1 LKDKDIFMRKIK
13 ISIVVFVL
21 LIASV
26 SQAQQTPLYSQY
38 MFNMLNINPAYAGNR
53 ESGNFTMLLRKQ
65 WVGFPGAPSSGTLTY
80 DQRVAEKNFSLGGQV
95 YFDNLGI
102 EKRTG
107 FQGFYSYSAPFEKST
122 LSIGLSLGMLNYSAN
137 YNRTNP
143 VTLGDP
149 SLQVA
154 TNTYLPTAG
163 IGAILSS
170 EKWYIGLSAPALLKT
185 QMSLKGQSTVRRAGA
200 DGHFFLTGG
209 YVIPVSTDV
218 TLKPSIMLKSVS
230 GAPVQADFNM
240 NVWFNNL
247 VAVGLSY
254 RSKDAVVGLAEL
266 QLTPQLRMGYSY
278 DYNVSD
284 LVTYNNGSHE
294 IMLRFEF
301 GRATGKKI
309 NSPRYF

>member
-1 LKDKDIFMRKIK
+1 MRKIN
-13 ISIVVFVL
+13 IGIVVFVL
-21 LIASV
+21 LIGSV
-26 SQAQQTPLYSQY
+26 AKAQQTPLYSQY

-53 ESGNFTMLLRKQ
+53 ESGSLSMLLRKQ
-65 WVGFPGAPSSGTLTY
+65 WVGFPGAPSTGTLTY
-80 DQRVAEKNFSLGGQV
+80 DQRVAEKNFSLGGQF

-154 TNTYLPTAG
+154 TNAYLPTAG
-163 IGAILSS
+163 LGAILSS

-185 QMSLKGQSTVRRAGA
+185 QMSLKGQSVIRRAGA

-209 YVIPVSTDV
+209 YVIPVNASV
-218 TLKPSIMLKSVS
+218 TIKPSVMFKSVS
-230 GAPVQADFNM
+230 GAPIQTDLNM
-240 NVWFNNL
+240 NVWFNNIIS
-247 VAVGLSY
+247 VGASY
-254 RSKDAVVGLAEL
+254 RSKDAVVGLAEI
-266 QLTPQLRMGYSY
+266 QLSPQLRMGYSY
-278 DYNVSD
+278 DHNISN

-294 IMLRFEF
+294 LMLRFEF
-301 GRATGKKI
+301 GRAEGKKI

>member
-1 LKDKDIFMRKIK
+1 MRKIK

-21 LIASV
+21 LVGATA
-26 SQAQQTPLYSQY
+26 QAQQTPLYSQY

-53 ESGNFTMLLRKQ
+53 ESGSLSMLLRKQ
-65 WVGFPGAPSSGTLTY
+65 WVSFPGAPSTGVLTY
-80 DQRVAEKNFSLGGQV
+80 DQRVAEKNFSFGGQF

-102 EKRTG
+102 EKRSG

-122 LSIGLSLGMLNYSAN
+122 LSIGMSLGLLNYNAN

-143 VTLGDP
+143 VTQGDP

-154 TNTYLPTAG
+154 TNAYLPTAG
-163 IGAILSS
+163 IGAILSA
-170 EKWYIGLSAPALLKT
+170 EKWYIGLSSPALLKT
-185 QMSLKGQSTVRRAGA
+185 QISIKGQSAIRRAGA

-209 YVIPVSTDV
+209 YIIPVSAEV
-218 TLKPSIMLKSVS
+218 TLKPSVLFKSVS
-230 GAPVQADFNM
+230 GAPIQTDLNM

-254 RSKDAVVGLAEL
+254 RTKDAVVGLAEI
-266 QLTPQLRMGYSY
+266 QLNPQLRMGYSY

-294 IMLRFEF
+294 VMLRFEF
-301 GRATGKKI
+301 GRAEGKKI